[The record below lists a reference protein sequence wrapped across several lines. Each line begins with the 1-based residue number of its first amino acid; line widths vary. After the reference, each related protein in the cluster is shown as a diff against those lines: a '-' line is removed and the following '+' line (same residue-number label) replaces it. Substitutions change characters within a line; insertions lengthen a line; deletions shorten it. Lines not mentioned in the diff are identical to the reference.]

1 MYKIRKIKFQEHPIL
16 KNLELDFCGKD
27 GKAFDTIIFA
37 GENGTGKS
45 TIINALYEIASHT
58 VKYPVL
64 VEFEYKGKIFS
75 IRYYLKEIN
84 GKNYIYAN
92 DEQGMNTYIGSDDI
106 KNRYPFS
113 GIFSDVDINF
123 HADDVST
130 VTSLTLD
137 SIKDS
142 RRSTEKLPTQI
153 NQLLVDIQSM
163 DDGELARAYR
173 TAKELKQSV
182 EDIVF
187 QERMPRFTTAFNRM
201 FESLK
206 YSRIENVGGKKL
218 ILFRK
223 NGIDIPIDNLS
234 SGEKQVV
241 YRGCFLLKDV
251 NATNGA
257 FVFIDEPEISL
268 HPNWQVKVMD
278 YYKGI
283 FTNCGEQTSQIF
295 AVTHSPFIIHNEN
308 RCNDKVI
315 VLTRDDNGN
324 IFVKDKPE
332 YYKCTS
338 TEVVS
343 DAFSL
348 TSFSTE
354 IPTVYLEGRTDE
366 MYFNRAVEVYN
377 INVPFQFKWIGYLN
391 DKGQDVNTGDKSLDA
406 AFQFLAS
413 RNLSTVNI
421 CLKDCDT
428 NQPVKKINHA
438 VIMSIPAFS
447 NSKNMKKG
455 IENALVLD
463 EIDLS
468 PFYSTKTVTGDYGE
482 ERSIQTFE
490 KIKLCKFICEK
501 DDTFL
506 KKIFSNL
513 KGVIDKL
520 DIIYKETL

>member
-1 MYKIRKIKFQEHPIL
+1 MYKIRSIQFINHPTL
-16 KNLELDFCGKD
+16 KNLKLDFCGSD
-27 GKAFDTIIFA
+27 RTAVDTVILA

-45 TIINALYEIASHT
+45 TILNYLYGLFSGKVLSESELVLENNGVPISLSFKYDNDNKRIWVADGDGMRT
-58 VKYPVL
+58 LPGLDDFKEKYPL
-64 VEFEYKGKIFS
+64 
-75 IRYYLKEIN
+75 
-84 GKNYIYAN
+84 
-92 DEQGMNTYIGSDDI
+92 
-106 KNRYPFS
+106 S
-113 GIFSDVDINF
+113 GIYSDVDINF
-123 HADDVST
+123 HAQNVSS
-130 VTSLTLD
+130 VTSLNLD
-137 SIKDS
+137 ESKDS
-142 RRSTEKLPTQI
+142 RKSSTDLPRQVK
-153 NQLLVDIQSM
+153 QLIIDVQAL
-163 DDGELARAYR
+163 DDAELAREAR
-173 TAKELKQSV
+173 KNPLKSKSELQV
-182 EDIVF
+182 T
-187 QERMPRFTTAFNRM
+187 ERMPRFTKSFACMFNG
-201 FESLK
+201 LT
-206 YSRIENVGGKKL
+206 YDRIEN
-218 ILFRK
+218 K
-223 NGIDIPIDNLS
+223 NGHKEIFFKKYEESIPIDSLS
-234 SGEKQVV
+234 SGEKQIV
-241 YRGCFLLKDV
+241 YRGCFLLKDI
-251 NATNGA
+251 NATSGA
-257 FVFIDEPEISL
+257 LVFIDEPEISL
-268 HPNWQVKVMD
+268 HPNWQLKIMD

-283 FTNCGEQTSQIF
+283 FSNETGKQTSQIF

-413 RNLSTVNI
+413 RNFSTVNI

-482 ERSIQTFE
+482 KRSIQTFE
-490 KIKLCKFICEK
+490 KIKLCEFICEK

-513 KGVIDKL
+513 KDVIDKL

>member
-1 MYKIRKIKFQEHPIL
+1 
-16 KNLELDFCGKD
+16 
-27 GKAFDTIIFA
+27 
-37 GENGTGKS
+37 
-45 TIINALYEIASHT
+45 
-58 VKYPVL
+58 
-64 VEFEYKGKIFS
+64 
-75 IRYYLKEIN
+75 
-84 GKNYIYAN
+84 
-92 DEQGMNTYIGSDDI
+92 
-106 KNRYPFS
+106 
-113 GIFSDVDINF
+113 
-123 HADDVST
+123 
-130 VTSLTLD
+130 
-137 SIKDS
+137 
-142 RRSTEKLPTQI
+142 
-153 NQLLVDIQSM
+153 
-163 DDGELARAYR
+163 
-173 TAKELKQSV
+173 
-182 EDIVF
+182 
-187 QERMPRFTTAFNRM
+187 
-201 FESLK
+201 
-206 YSRIENVGGKKL
+206 
-218 ILFRK
+218 
-223 NGIDIPIDNLS
+223 
-234 SGEKQVV
+234 
-241 YRGCFLLKDV
+241 
-251 NATNGA
+251 
-257 FVFIDEPEISL
+257 
-268 HPNWQVKVMD
+268 MD

-283 FTNCGEQTSQIF
+283 FSNETGKQTSQIF

-406 AFQFLAS
+406 AFQFLVS

-455 IENALVLD
+455 NR
-463 EIDLS
+463 
-468 PFYSTKTVTGDYGE
+468 K
-482 ERSIQTFE
+482 
-490 KIKLCKFICEK
+490 
-501 DDTFL
+501 
-506 KKIFSNL
+506 
-513 KGVIDKL
+513 
-520 DIIYKETL
+520 

>member
-1 MYKIRKIKFQEHPIL
+1 
-16 KNLELDFCGKD
+16 
-27 GKAFDTIIFA
+27 
-37 GENGTGKS
+37 
-45 TIINALYEIASHT
+45 
-58 VKYPVL
+58 
-64 VEFEYKGKIFS
+64 
-75 IRYYLKEIN
+75 
-84 GKNYIYAN
+84 
-92 DEQGMNTYIGSDDI
+92 
-106 KNRYPFS
+106 
-113 GIFSDVDINF
+113 
-123 HADDVST
+123 
-130 VTSLTLD
+130 
-137 SIKDS
+137 
-142 RRSTEKLPTQI
+142 
-153 NQLLVDIQSM
+153 
-163 DDGELARAYR
+163 
-173 TAKELKQSV
+173 
-182 EDIVF
+182 
-187 QERMPRFTTAFNRM
+187 
-201 FESLK
+201 
-206 YSRIENVGGKKL
+206 
-218 ILFRK
+218 
-223 NGIDIPIDNLS
+223 
-234 SGEKQVV
+234 
-241 YRGCFLLKDV
+241 
-251 NATNGA
+251 
-257 FVFIDEPEISL
+257 
-268 HPNWQVKVMD
+268 MD

-283 FTNCGEQTSQIF
+283 FSNETGKQTSQIF

-366 MYFNRAVEVYN
+366 MHFNRAVEVYN

-468 PFYSTKTVTGDYGE
+468 PFYSTKTATGDYGE

-501 DDTFL
+501 GDIVL
-506 KKIFSNL
+506 KKVFSHL
-513 KGVIDKL
+513 KDVIGEL